1 MTIRYGAR
9 MDLELGQILI
19 SNNDWHKYDCYWAS
33 DGLNLIAEVIAEL
46 RGEQYSTYGWN
57 GLLTSNSGSEEY
69 INDVFEMRPYCWC
82 GMVWEEDPSHP
93 HAQGCPP
100 NFLYK
105 PNGMII
111 TWYKHAA
118 RGTTS
123 NKKYPGARTWFEIVK
138 HCIGSIE

>member
-1 MTIRYGAR
+1 MTQ
-9 MDLELGQILI
+9 MELGQILL
-19 SNNDWHKYDCYWAS
+19 SNNDWHKYECNWAQ
-33 DGLNLIAEVIAEL
+33 DGLSLISEVIAEI
-46 RGEQYSTYGWN
+46 RGKSHGRYGWD
-57 GLLTSNSGSEEY
+57 GVLTSNHGAEEY
-69 INDVFEMRPYCWC
+69 INDVFEMRSYCWC
-82 GMVWEEDPSHP
+82 DAGWDENPDHP